1 MVKYFDE
8 EWPKEEEML
17 NIGLKMSR
25 QNKADRKKV
34 KRVFCIGN
42 GESRQGFDLEKLR
55 QHGTIYGCNAIY
67 RDFMPDVL
75 TAVDHGIMHEIY
87 HAGLAQKI
95 PCYFR
100 DWTKVPAMTYESMLY
115 GAMDKTE
122 ADITLKKV
130 LRSNDKGDSK
140 EYVMHGSNI
149 QGIVN
154 MIKKDPKKFN
164 DDLFTLEK
172 KEINHATIKVS
183 WIKEPDMST
192 SLADI
197 TKREDGKTGDHG
209 WACGASSGQVA
220 IHREKPDEV
229 YLIGHD
235 LHSAT
240 DKVNN
245 LYKGTKHYVAPEN
258 GPTPAVNWINQWYT
272 LADWNPDIKFIKV
285 NRFNDGRDLV
295 NGPIKEWNERK
306 NITYTDYSTLDNL
319 V

>member
-1 MVKYFDE
+1 MAKYFDE
-8 EWPKEEEML
+8 EWPKEEEIL

-25 QNKADRKKV
+25 QNKADRQKV

-42 GESRQGFDLEKLR
+42 GESRQGFDLDKLKPF
-55 QHGTIYGCNAIY
+55 GKIYGCNAIY

-87 HAGLAQKI
+87 HAGIAQKI

-100 DWTKVPAMTYESMLY
+100 DWTIVPAMTYESMLY
-115 GAMDKTE
+115 AGADKVE
-122 ADITLKKV
+122 ADEHLKYV
-130 LRSNDKGDSK
+130 LKSNDRGDSK

-154 MIKKDPKKFN
+154 MIKREPDKFKKDIMH
-164 DDLFTLEK
+164 LEK

-183 WIKEPDMST
+183 WIKEPDYSV
-192 SLADI
+192 SLTDI
-197 TKREDGKTGDHG
+197 MTEKDKPRDHG
-209 WACGASSGQVA
+209 WACGASAGYVA

-258 GPTPAVNWINQWYT
+258 GPTPAINWINQWYT

-285 NRFNDGRDLV
+285 NRFNDGRDLI

-306 NITYTDYSTLDNL
+306 NITYADYSTLDNL

>member
-1 MVKYFDE
+1 M
-8 EWPKEEEML
+8 
-17 NIGLKMSR
+17 
-25 QNKADRKKV
+25 

-42 GESRQGFDLEKLR
+42 GESRQGFDLDKLR
-55 QHGTIYGCNAIY
+55 PLGKIYGCNAIY

-87 HAGLAQKI
+87 HAGVAQKI

-100 DWTKVPAMTYESMLY
+100 DWTKVPAMTYEPMLY
-115 GAMDKTE
+115 GGMNKLE
-122 ADITLKKV
+122 ADEHLKNV
-130 LRSNDKGDSK
+130 LRSNEQGDSK

-154 MIKKDPKKFN
+154 MIKREPDKFKKDILK
-164 DDLFTLEK
+164 LEK

-183 WIKEPDMST
+183 WIKEPDYSH
-192 SLADI
+192 SLTDVM
-197 TKREDGKTGDHG
+197 KKKDHG
-209 WACGASSGQVA
+209 WACGASSGYIA
-220 IHREKPDEV
+220 IHNEKPDEV

-240 DKVNN
+240 NKVNN

-258 GPTPAVNWINQWYT
+258 GPTPAINWINQWYT
-272 LADWNPDIKFIKV
+272 LADWNPNVKFIKV
-285 NRFNDGRDLV
+285 NRFNDGRDNV
-295 NGPIKEWNERK
+295 NGPIKEWVERK

-319 V
+319 A

>member
-1 MVKYFDE
+1 M
-8 EWPKEEEML
+8 
-17 NIGLKMSR
+17 
-25 QNKADRKKV
+25 

-55 QHGTIYGCNAIY
+55 PHGKIYGCNAIY

-87 HAGLAQKI
+87 HAGVAQKI

-122 ADITLKKV
+122 ADKTLEKV
-130 LRSNDKGDSK
+130 LKTNDRGDSK

-183 WIKEPDMST
+183 WIKEPDYSH
-192 SLADI
+192 SLQDFEPVPGE
-197 TKREDGKTGDHG
+197 RTGDYG
-209 WACGASSGQVA
+209 WACGASSGWVA
-220 IHREKPDEV
+220 MNREKPDEI

-235 LHSAT
+235 LYLSLIH
-240 DKVNN
+240 
-245 LYKGTKHYVAPEN
+245 
-258 GPTPAVNWINQWYT
+258 I
-272 LADWNPDIKFIKV
+272 
-285 NRFNDGRDLV
+285 
-295 NGPIKEWNERK
+295 
-306 NITYTDYSTLDNL
+306 
-319 V
+319 

>member
-1 MVKYFDE
+1 MAKYFDE
-8 EWPKEEEML
+8 EWPKEEEIL

-25 QNKADRKKV
+25 QNKADRQKV

-42 GESRQGFDLEKLR
+42 GESRQGYNLDKLKPF
-55 QHGTIYGCNAIY
+55 GKIYGCNAIY
-67 RDFMPDVL
+67 RDYMPDVL

-87 HAGLAQKI
+87 HAGVAQKI

-100 DWTKVPAMTYESMLY
+100 DWTKVPAMTYETMLY
-115 GAMDKTE
+115 AGADKIE
-122 ADITLKKV
+122 ADEHLKYV
-130 LRSNDKGDSK
+130 LKSNDRGDSK

-154 MIKKDPKKFN
+154 MIKREPDKFKKDMMY
-164 DDLFTLEK
+164 LEK

-183 WIKEPDMST
+183 WIKEPDYSV
-192 SLADI
+192 SLTDI
-197 TKREDGKTGDHG
+197 MTEKDKPRDHG
-209 WACGASSGQVA
+209 WACGASAGYVA
-220 IHREKPDEV
+220 IHREQPDEV

-235 LHSAT
+235 LHSTT

-272 LADWNPDIKFIKV
+272 LADWFPDIKFIKV
-285 NRFNDGRDLV
+285 NRFNDGRDNI
-295 NGPIKEWNERK
+295 NGPIKEWSERK

-319 V
+319 A

>member
-1 MVKYFDE
+1 M
-8 EWPKEEEML
+8 
-17 NIGLKMSR
+17 
-25 QNKADRKKV
+25 

-42 GESRQGFDLEKLR
+42 GESRKGFDLDKLKPF
-55 QHGTIYGCNAIY
+55 GKIYGCNAIH
-67 RDFMPDVL
+67 RDYMPDVL

-87 HAGLAQKI
+87 HAGVAQKI

-100 DWTKVPAMTYESMLY
+100 DWTKVPAMTYETMLY
-115 GAMDKTE
+115 AGADKLE
-122 ADITLKKV
+122 ADEHLKYV
-130 LRSNDKGDSK
+130 LKSNDRGDSK

-154 MIKKDPKKFN
+154 MIKREPDKFKKDIMH
-164 DDLFTLEK
+164 LEK

-183 WIKEPDMST
+183 WIKEPDKSV
-192 SLADI
+192 SLTDI
-197 TKREDGKTGDHG
+197 MTENGKPRDHG
-209 WACGASSGQVA
+209 WACGASAGYVA

-258 GPTPAVNWINQWYT
+258 GPTPAINWINQWYT
-272 LADWNPDIKFIKV
+272 LADWNPDVKFIKV
-285 NRFNDGRDLV
+285 NRYNDGRDKI
-295 NGPIKEWNERK
+295 NGPINEWNERK
-306 NITYTDYSTLDNL
+306 NITYADYSTLDNL
-319 V
+319 A

>member
-1 MVKYFDE
+1 MIKYFDE
-8 EWPKEEEML
+8 EWPKEEEIL

-25 QNKADRKKV
+25 QNKADRQKM

-42 GESRQGFDLEKLR
+42 GESRKGFDLDKLKPF
-55 QHGTIYGCNAIY
+55 GKIYGCNAIY
-67 RDFMPDVL
+67 RDYMPDVL

-87 HAGLAQKI
+87 HAGVAQKI

-100 DWTKVPAMTYESMLY
+100 DWTKVPAMTYETMLY
-115 GAMDKTE
+115 AGADKLE
-122 ADITLKKV
+122 ADEHLKYV
-130 LRSNDKGDSK
+130 LKSNDRGDSK

-154 MIKKDPKKFN
+154 MIKREPDKFKKDMMY
-164 DDLFTLEK
+164 LEK

-183 WIKEPDMST
+183 WIKEPDYSV
-192 SLADI
+192 SLTDI
-197 TKREDGKTGDHG
+197 MTEKDKPRDHG
-209 WACGASSGQVA
+209 WACGASAGYVA
-220 IHREKPDEV
+220 IHREQPDEV

-235 LHSAT
+235 LHSTT

-272 LADWNPDIKFIKV
+272 LADWFPDIKFIKV
-285 NRFNDGRDLV
+285 NRFNDGRDNI
-295 NGPIKEWNERK
+295 NGPIKEWSERK
-306 NITYTDYSTLDNL
+306 NITYTDYSRLDNL
-319 V
+319 A